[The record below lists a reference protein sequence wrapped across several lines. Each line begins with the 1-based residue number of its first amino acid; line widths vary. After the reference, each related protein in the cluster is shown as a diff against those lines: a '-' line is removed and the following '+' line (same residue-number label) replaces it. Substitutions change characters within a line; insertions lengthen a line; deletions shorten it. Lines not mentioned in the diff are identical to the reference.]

1 MRLLL
6 LIPLILILYLIL
18 LTADNFF
25 DPDLANA
32 DSVGLFY
39 LIIALVFFGVCFVFF
54 AIIFFYIKDFFR
66 SLFQKSP
73 EKTISQKKTTVAK
86 RKSTTQK
93 KPAVIKKQTSGQ
105 KKTSTVKKKT
115 AAKKKPSTVKRNNI
129 AQNRAKTAKRL
140 KKILSDIDKS
150 KKESLEFEAKL
161 SAERLRKNKVNSLWH
176 LTHRDNIKNILIK
189 GIMNHQA
196 AQDFDYVD
204 ISNQGVQDRR
214 IKKEPIHGRKIHE
227 YAPLF
232 INPKN
237 AMLYSIKKERNELCL
252 VEVSLDVL
260 ECEYIFTDGN
270 AARIETSFYGD
281 TVDRILFEQIPWDT
295 VFSESWTQ
303 NYERNETIMSHM
315 QSEFLIY
322 PSIKPKYIKK
332 IHCYSKDSV
341 TFLKDAKIAKP
352 ILLNS
357 PAFTFEFE

>member
-1 MRLLL
+1 ML
-6 LIPLILILYLIL
+6 
-18 LTADNFF
+18 
-25 DPDLANA
+25 
-32 DSVGLFY
+32 
-39 LIIALVFFGVCFVFF
+39 FFGVCLVFF

-115 AAKKKPSTVKRNNI
+115 AIKKKPSTVKRNNN
-129 AQNRAKTAKRL
+129 AQNLAEVQ
-140 KKILSDIDKS
+140 KKNKKLISDIEKS
-150 KKESLEFEAKL
+150 KKESLKLEAKL

-176 LTHRDNIKNILIK
+176 ITHRENVKNILTSGILSHENSNEIK
-189 GIMNHQA
+189 
-196 AQDFDYVD
+196 YVD
-204 ISNQGVQDRR
+204 ISNPGVQNRR
-214 IKKEPIHGRKIHE
+214 QKIEPIHGRKIHE

-237 AMLYSIKKERNELCL
+237 AMLYSIKEKRNELCL

-303 NYERNETIMSHM
+303 NFERNETIMSHM